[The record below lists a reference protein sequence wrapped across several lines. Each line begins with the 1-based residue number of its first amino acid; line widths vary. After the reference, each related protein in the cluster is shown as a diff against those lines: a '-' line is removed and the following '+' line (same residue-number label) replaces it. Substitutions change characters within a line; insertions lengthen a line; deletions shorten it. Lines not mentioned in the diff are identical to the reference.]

1 MRWTKLANR
10 FHFSKFSNIGEK
22 FAVERV
28 INQMA
33 SRSLSGSGEYVPKK
47 CEVVKTPAEKVS
59 DILYWFLRSAI
70 VLNVV
75 ALFFPSFN
83 PARLSEGISKNLSLF
98 SCGVSY
104 DSIVVNMKRAL
115 KQGWVSEDAFALI
128 FYASLIIIIA
138 VVIIAASG
146 CLSLGSHKMKKVGL
160 AVTLGGGVVEA
171 VGLAALFQAHSE
183 IVETTLPNKV
193 DKILL
198 LNAEGVADPDYLP
211 PAFILFIVLISII
224 ILISIVNLFLV
235 PRSMMGEGFSMEPKF
250 QLFLMML
257 PVIALAFVFSYL
269 PLYGWRY
276 AFFDYK
282 SGETLS
288 MDKFVG
294 FDHFTELFRIPAT
307 RRDILTVL
315 KNTLAMSGLGIATSW
330 IPMVFAIFLSE
341 IKNSRFK
348 RIVQTFTTIPN
359 FISWVLVY
367 AIAIAIFNTDGFI
380 NTLINSMG
388 GSATENYL
396 MSDSH
401 MWLKMLAWGIWKGT
415 GWSAIIY
422 IAAISGID
430 QGLYE
435 AATVDGAGR
444 FAKMWY
450 ITVPELIPTFCVLLL
465 MSIANILSNGME
477 QYLVFSNA
485 MNREKIQVLDLYVY
499 NLGLGSGLI
508 PLSTVIG
515 MVKSVISV
523 ILLFAANG
531 VSKLIRGESIV

>member
-1 MRWTKLANR
+1 
-10 FHFSKFSNIGEK
+10 
-22 FAVERV
+22 
-28 INQMA
+28 MA
-33 SRSLSGSGEYVPKK
+33 ISMADMPKK
-47 CEVVKTPAEKVS
+47 KREAAPKPLTERISDKIYWALRTVV
-59 DILYWFLRSAI
+59 
-70 VLNVV
+70 VLNII
-75 ALFFPSFN
+75 ALFFPSMN
-83 PARLSEGISKNLSLF
+83 PARLSSMINKNLSLF

-104 DSIVVNMKRAL
+104 ESIVANCGRAFR
-115 KQGWVSEDAFALI
+115 QNWVSEDSFKLI
-128 FYASLIIIIA
+128 FMCSMIVIIA
-138 VVIIAASG
+138 VVIIAVSG
-146 CLSLGSHKMKKVGL
+146 CMSLGNHKLKKI
-160 AVTLGGGVVEA
+160 
-171 VGLAALFQAHSE
+171 GLAASLGGAVIEACALAGLYQAYSDINE
-183 IVETTLPNKV
+183 
-193 DKILL
+193 
-198 LNAEGVADPDYLP
+198 A
-211 PAFILFIVLISII
+211 AFIANKMDKVSVGDLPSAFIYYIVMISLII
-224 ILISIVNLFLV
+224 ILSLVNLFLV
-235 PRSMMGEGFSMEPKF
+235 PRSMKGEKLSIEPKF

-257 PVIALAFVFSYL
+257 PVIALCFVFSYL

-288 MDKFVG
+288 KESFVG
-294 FDHFTELFRIPAT
+294 FKWFTQLFQNAAT
-307 RRDILTVL
+307 RRDIVTVL
-315 KNTLAMSGLGIATSW
+315 KNTLAMSGLGILTSW
-330 IPMVFAIFLSE
+330 IPMAFAVFLSE
-341 IKNSRFK
+341 IKNTRF
-348 RIVQTFTTIPN
+348 RRFVQTFTTIPN

-380 NTLINSMG
+380 NTLVNSMG
-388 GSATENYL
+388 GSASTNYL
-396 MSDSH
+396 MSSSH

-422 IAAISGID
+422 IASISGID

-450 ITVPELIPTFCVLLL
+450 ITIPELIPTFCVLLL